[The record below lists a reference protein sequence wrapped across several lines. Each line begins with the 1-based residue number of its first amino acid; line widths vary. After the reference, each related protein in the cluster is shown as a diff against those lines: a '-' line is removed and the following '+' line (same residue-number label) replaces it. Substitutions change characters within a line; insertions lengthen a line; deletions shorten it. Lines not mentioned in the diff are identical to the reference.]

1 MVETIYSAIA
11 QRRRLR
17 GVYNGGSRLLE
28 PHVLGVSRS
37 GHPLLRVFQV
47 SGHSTSSAA
56 VGWKLLRVK
65 DLTDLAVTEE
75 RFAATRPEYNPD
87 DAAMAT
93 IYCRIERV
101 TP

>member
-1 MVETIYSAIA
+1 MVETIYSAMA

-17 GVYNGGSRLLE
+17 GVYNGGPRLLE
-28 PHVLGVSRS
+28 PHVFGVSRS

-47 SGHSTSSAA
+47 SGHSASSVA
-56 VGWKLLRVK
+56 VGWKLLRVE

-75 RFAATRPEYNPD
+75 RFAEPRPEYNPD

-93 IYCRIERV
+93 IHCRIERV